1 MAGFWAAM
9 PSVGGLD
16 ILGEEKGRAR
26 KIPLFEHK
34 ESSHFVVHEASLEF
48 SENIL

>member
-1 MAGFWAAM
+1 M

-34 ESSHFVVHEASLEF
+34 E
-48 SENIL
+48 ENR